1 MVIKI
6 KRWLSN
12 RVLAVKAYAVL
23 QSRPIG
29 CVYKTET
36 KYVSKDEIELAVF
49 ESFWEVLLMVRVFWL
64 RLAVLISELLG
75 VLLLG
80 HSVGYGDDGTHDKQR
95 QASTNI
101 K

>member
-1 MVIKI
+1 M
-6 KRWLSN
+6 
-12 RVLAVKAYAVL
+12 
-23 QSRPIG
+23 Q
-29 CVYKTET
+29 
-36 KYVSKDEIELAVF
+36 SKDEIELAVF
-49 ESFWEVLLMVRVFWL
+49 EAFRDLLLAVRVFWL

-80 HSVGYGDDGTHDKQR
+80 HSVGYGEDDTHDKQT